1 MIAVIDYGMGN
12 IGSIVNMIKKVGGQ
26 SKIVR
31 TAAELQTADKA
42 ILPGIGAF
50 DTAIDTI
57 HELNLWDAINEF
69 ALVKKK
75 PVLGVCLGMQ
85 LLCNNSEEGVKN
97 GLGWIDAEVKKFN
110 FTGLADIQ
118 KLKIPHMGWN
128 VVNPVDKE
136 FLLFKNSEEEMR
148 FYFVHSYAVHCKN
161 AENIKGTSF
170 FGYKF
175 DAVIGK
181 ENIMG
186 FQCHPEK
193 SHKFG
198 MKVYKNF
205 IDL

>member
-26 SKIVR
+26 SKIVQ
-31 TAAELQTADKA
+31 TADELLTADKA

-50 DTAIDTI
+50 DTAIETI
-57 HELNLWDAINEF
+57 HNLNLWEAINEF
-69 ALVKKK
+69 ALIKKK

-85 LLCNNSEEGVKN
+85 LLCNSSEEGTQK

-110 FTGLADIQ
+110 FENVPNAA

-128 VVNPVDKE
+128 VVTPVNTG
-136 FLLFKNSEEEMR
+136 FPLFKNADNEMR
-148 FYFVHSYAVHCKN
+148 FYFVHSYAVHCKYS
-161 AENIKGTSF
+161 ENVMGTSF

-175 DAVIGK
+175 DAVIAK
-181 ENIMG
+181 DNIMG

-193 SHKFG
+193 SHRFG